1 MTMETEK
8 VIITNILFKNDEL
21 TIKKGLLK
29 LNGVI
34 DVIIEPKNNEVEVT
48 FEHIDREKIINRLY
62 ALGYFEDYTEN
73 RLLFQITSSPIALPL
88 SWN

>member
-1 MTMETEK
+1 METEK
-8 VIITNILFKNDEL
+8 VIITNLLFKNDEL

-29 LNGVI
+29 LNGVVE
-34 DVIIEPKNNEVEVT
+34 VIIEPENNEVEVT

-73 RLLFQITSSPIALPL
+73 RLLFQITSSPIVLPL
-88 SWN
+88 RWN

>member
-1 MTMETEK
+1 METEK

-34 DVIIEPKNNEVEVT
+34 EVIIEPENNEVEVT

-62 ALGYFEDYTEN
+62 ALGYFEDFTEN
-73 RLLFQITSSPIALPL
+73 RLLFQITSSPISLPL
-88 SWN
+88 RWN

>member
-1 MTMETEK
+1 METEK

-29 LNGVI
+29 LNGVVE
-34 DVIIEPKNNEVEVT
+34 VIIKPENNEVEVT

-62 ALGYFEDYTEN
+62 ALGYFEDFTEN

-88 SWN
+88 RWN

>member
-1 MTMETEK
+1 METEK
-8 VIITNILFKNDEL
+8 VIITNLLFKNDEL

-34 DVIIEPKNNEVEVT
+34 DVIIEPKKNEVEVT

-62 ALGYFEDYTEN
+62 ALGYFEDFTEN

-88 SWN
+88 RWN

>member
-1 MTMETEK
+1 METEK
-8 VIITNILFKNDEL
+8 VIIANILFKNDEL

-34 DVIIEPKNNEVEVT
+34 EVIIEPENNEVEVT

-73 RLLFQITSSPIALPL
+73 RLLFLLTSSPIALPL
-88 SWN
+88 RWN

>member
-1 MTMETEK
+1 METEK

-34 DVIIEPKNNEVEVT
+34 EVIIEPENNEVEVT

-73 RLLFQITSSPIALPL
+73 RLLFKITSSPIALPL
-88 SWN
+88 RWS

>member
-1 MTMETEK
+1 METEK

-29 LNGVI
+29 LNGVVE
-34 DVIIEPKNNEVEVT
+34 VIIEPENNEVEVT
-48 FEHIDREKIINRLY
+48 FEHIDREKIINCLY

-88 SWN
+88 RWN

>member
-1 MTMETEK
+1 METEK

-62 ALGYFEDYTEN
+62 VLGYFEDYTEN

-88 SWN
+88 RWN

>member
-1 MTMETEK
+1 METEK
-8 VIITNILFKNDEL
+8 VIITNLLFKNDEL

-34 DVIIEPKNNEVEVT
+34 EVIIEPENNEVEVT

-62 ALGYFEDYTEN
+62 ALGYFEDYTKN

-88 SWN
+88 RWN

>member
-1 MTMETEK
+1 METEK

-34 DVIIEPKNNEVEVT
+34 EVIIEPKNNEVEVT

>member
-1 MTMETEK
+1 METEK
-8 VIITNILFKNDEL
+8 VIITNLLFKNDEL

-34 DVIIEPKNNEVEVT
+34 EVVIEPENNEVEVS
-48 FEHIDREKIINRLY
+48 FEHIYREKIINRLY

-88 SWN
+88 RWN

>member
-1 MTMETEK
+1 METEK
-8 VIITNILFKNDEL
+8 VIITNLLFKNDEL

-34 DVIIEPKNNEVEVT
+34 EVIIEPKNSEVEVT

-88 SWN
+88 RWN

>member
-1 MTMETEK
+1 METEK
-8 VIITNILFKNDEL
+8 VIITNLLFKNDEL

-62 ALGYFEDYTEN
+62 ALGYFEDYTKN

-88 SWN
+88 RWN

>member
-1 MTMETEK
+1 METEK

-34 DVIIEPKNNEVEVT
+34 EVIIEPKNNEVEVT

-62 ALGYFEDYTEN
+62 ALGYFEDFTEN

-88 SWN
+88 RWN

>member
-8 VIITNILFKNDEL
+8 VIITNLLFKNDEL

-34 DVIIEPKNNEVEVT
+34 EVIIEPENNEVEIT

-62 ALGYFEDYTEN
+62 ALGYFEDYTKN

-88 SWN
+88 RWN

>member
-1 MTMETEK
+1 METEK

-34 DVIIEPKNNEVEVT
+34 EVIIEPENNEIEVT
-48 FEHIDREKIINRLY
+48 FEHIDREIIINRLY
-62 ALGYFEDYTEN
+62 ALGYFEDFTEN

-88 SWN
+88 RWN

>member
-1 MTMETEK
+1 METEK
-8 VIITNILFKNDEL
+8 VIIANILFKNDEL

-34 DVIIEPKNNEVEVT
+34 EVIIEPENNEVEVT

-73 RLLFQITSSPIALPL
+73 RLLFQLTSSPIALPL